1 MTRLD
6 RGAVVAAVIAASLGA
21 ASAAVSAYWALG
33 GTALIDTVGGE
44 IERWGRERSAGV
56 VATLWVI
63 TLAKLVGAVAPL
75 VLVGVGAG
83 RLPAWTR
90 ARPMRALG
98 WIVAIG
104 LTVYGGV
111 LTVAGLL
118 VEAGVIDAADDADEH
133 AIAWHAFFWDPWFLL
148 WGVAFAVAMWCS
160 RPRRG
165 AVVHGHLSNA
175 PDTPRPRHGI
185 VNRASR
191 RASSPRIILI
201 ATLRAARGL
210 RAPQGTAEAERRP
223 PCPPSFLS
231 TAGGQAAGA
240 GSG

>member
-6 RGAVVAAVIAASLGA
+6 RGAVVAAVTSASLGA

-33 GTALIDTVGGE
+33 GTVLLDTVGGE
-44 IERWGRERSAGV
+44 IERWGRERSADV

-90 ARPMRALG
+90 AQPMRALG
-98 WIVAIG
+98 WFVAIG

-118 VEAGVIDAADDADEH
+118 VEAGVFDTAGDADEH
-133 AIAWHAFFWDPWFLL
+133 AIA
-148 WGVAFAVAMWCS
+148 
-160 RPRRG
+160 
-165 AVVHGHLSNA
+165 
-175 PDTPRPRHGI
+175 
-185 VNRASR
+185 
-191 RASSPRIILI
+191 
-201 ATLRAARGL
+201 
-210 RAPQGTAEAERRP
+210 
-223 PCPPSFLS
+223 
-231 TAGGQAAGA
+231 
-240 GSG
+240 

>member
-6 RGAVVAAVIAASLGA
+6 RGAVVAAVISASLGA

-44 IERWGRERSAGV
+44 IERWGRERSASV

-118 VEAGVIDAADDADEH
+118 VEAGVIDAADDADLH

-148 WGVAFAVAMWCS
+148 WGVAFAVAMWRS
-160 RPRRG
+160 RPR
-165 AVVHGHLSNA
+165 
-175 PDTPRPRHGI
+175 
-185 VNRASR
+185 AS
-191 RASSPRIILI
+191 
-201 ATLRAARGL
+201 
-210 RAPQGTAEAERRP
+210 E
-223 PCPPSFLS
+223 
-231 TAGGQAAGA
+231 
-240 GSG
+240 